1 MKYLTFE
8 CNNCD
13 AKYSVE
19 FNEELIVGWEPTKCP
34 FCGEDLDEDFLENN
48 EDEELDEDY
57 DDEEE
62 E

>member
-1 MKYLTFE
+1 MKYLTLE

-34 FCGEDLDEDFLENN
+34 FCGEDLDEDFLDDEN
-48 EDEELDEDY
+48 EELDEDY
-57 DDEEE
+57 DDEDEE
-62 E
+62 